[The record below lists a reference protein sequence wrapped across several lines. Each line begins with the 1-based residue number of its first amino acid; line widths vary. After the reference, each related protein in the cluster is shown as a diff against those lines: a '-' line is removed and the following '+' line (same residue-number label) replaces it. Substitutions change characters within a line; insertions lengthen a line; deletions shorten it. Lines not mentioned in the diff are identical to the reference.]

1 MSLFSFT
8 LTEVFV
14 EMSPNTNVT
23 LQLEFQNNKKF
34 YLEILYIL
42 GKAELLFI
50 QLLGYNN
57 NAIYKT
63 I

>member
-34 YLEILYIL
+34 YLEILYSL

>member
-8 LTEVFV
+8 LTEVFA

-34 YLEILYIL
+34 YLEILYSL
-42 GKAELLFI
+42 EKAELLFI
-50 QLLGYNN
+50 KLLGYNN